1 MKPTVL
7 LTGGF
12 GNLGG
17 RISAA
22 LHIQGD
28 WNIAL
33 ASRTHTQAPT
43 WAPNAKIINL
53 DLLEKS
59 QIKNA
64 CRDISAVI
72 HLAAL
77 NDRQALE
84 SPIRA
89 EQISG
94 LGTRHLLES
103 AIDSDVE
110 RFIFMSTAHVYRSPL
125 EGTITELT
133 PTENRHPYASG
144 RMVGEL
150 AVAEFHK
157 REEIIGVRLRC
168 ANGFGVPMDTHV
180 NIWHVLV
187 NDLCQQ
193 AVSSKQMNLQSSGNQ
208 QRNFIPISDICSA
221 FLHLLKLDRSK
232 IADGL
237 FNLGGPSSL
246 TVFEMAELIA
256 TRCGVVLGFTPSI
269 SRPNPSQD
277 ENYSGLDYRIDK
289 LQATGFSPK
298 DLKANEIDAILRMC
312 AQRNS

>member
-1 MKPTVL
+1 
-7 LTGGF
+7 
-12 GNLGG
+12 
-17 RISAA
+17 
-22 LHIQGD
+22 
-28 WNIAL
+28 
-33 ASRTHTQAPT
+33 
-43 WAPNAKIINL
+43 
-53 DLLEKS
+53 
-59 QIKNA
+59 
-64 CRDISAVI
+64 
-72 HLAAL
+72 
-77 NDRQALE
+77 
-84 SPIRA
+84 
-89 EQISG
+89 
-94 LGTRHLLES
+94 
-103 AIDSDVE
+103 
-110 RFIFMSTAHVYRSPL
+110 
-125 EGTITELT
+125 
-133 PTENRHPYASG
+133 
-144 RMVGEL
+144 MVGEL

-168 ANGFGVPMDTHV
+168 ANGFGVPMDPHV

-269 SRPNPSQD
+269 SRPNPSQA
-277 ENYSGLDYRIDK
+277 ENHSDLDYRIDK